1 MKLLARK
8 AITSTEEE
16 IKITAKKK
24 ITINAGGSYITLDE
38 NKIES
43 GKTGEYLT
51 KAGNHGRQEKAN
63 NPEDFPSIAPETTEP
78 TSHFT
83 FS

>member
-8 AITSTEEE
+8 AITSTEDE

-43 GKTGEYLT
+43 GTVGEFLT
-51 KAGNHGRQEKAN
+51 KAGNYGRQDKATL
-63 NPEDFPSIAPETTEP
+63 DTEMP
-78 TSHFT
+78 TLSVEAKPASQLHP